1 MCFICIK
8 EEPHPH
14 PIYSLTPV
22 PSPNG
27 ITPPSLPQGEE
38 CLTGAG

>member
-1 MCFICIK
+1 MERTDEGVC
-8 EEPHPH
+8 P
-14 PIYSLTPV
+14 YLRSLTPA